1 MIEKLLTVVAEITA
15 APGKE
20 AELREALLGL
30 IEPTRAED
38 GCVQYDLHESTGTP
52 GQFVFYENWTSL
64 EHLERHLASPH
75 LEAMKA
81 RFGELLGAPPRI
93 LTYTRIA

>member
-1 MIEKLLTVVAEITA
+1 MPETLLTVVAEIIA

-20 AELREALLGL
+20 AALREALLGL

-38 GCVQYDLHESTGTP
+38 GCVQYDLHESTDTP
-52 GQFVFYENWTSL
+52 GQFVFYENWISRG
-64 EHLERHLASPH
+64 HLDRHLASPH

-81 RFGELLGAPPRI
+81 RFPELLAVPPRI